1 MFAKF
6 IQQLLMVGEKENWLT
21 VCTDCLQ
28 QAGVSFMK
36 LVVRGGR
43 AWGWNEAA
51 VFTVEGKI
59 SLRTRLNV
67 KIVHVNVETVHFVFL
82 LEVKRW
88 IRKSAWLF
96 YDF

>member
-43 AWGWNEAA
+43 A
-51 VFTVEGKI
+51 
-59 SLRTRLNV
+59 
-67 KIVHVNVETVHFVFL
+67 
-82 LEVKRW
+82 
-88 IRKSAWLF
+88 
-96 YDF
+96 